1 MANKETRIYKTD
13 TLEKLRQKSNEISLH
28 LGDNEQ
34 LNALMADKTYVY
46 SASAG
51 QTIFSGADTSNPQ
64 KTARFEISP
73 AHTIDNTSGY
83 IILEEVS
90 SIDSSYVQDA
100 IIYQGSNSSKT
111 WQAYIVS
118 ATTDKILVRDSSGTF
133 DSTVALNVGPTS
145 PDTIA
150 ASKIK
155 RIVIES
161 YPVGIVRVYRNGTE
175 LDQGM
180 GPNSFHSLNIKAT
193 ISQTGNPTLTN
204 FTEGVTIYQGSTET
218 SQADVEENATWYGVL
233 HSVSDGVIRVKSYNG
248 NFTASGSGS
257 TIKALGSSD
266 TIISSQHGDLNPVS
280 DTYGSFIQL
289 TTPPSNNDTIKIF
302 SLDLVAAINELQ
314 DDIGTVE
321 SLTTAAN
328 DLVLAINEHDAELG
342 TITAGAMGTTAST
355 VSTAIREHEDQIGNV
370 NITSIDSNTDTITG
384 ALVQLHDEVGDVTS
398 NNLGT
403 SASNLTAAVREH
415 EDQIGD
421 HTAFHSI
428 SSADNTISKALD
440 QLHIEVGDLDLHTS
454 ATDLTEAVNEL
465 EEDLFNGEGATK
477 RTRSDLLTTDKTS
490 ILDAINEIHSELF
503 VNGTGVSFAGLSADY
518 FKEAVEELRTELG
531 NHAVL
536 DTNVTTD
543 AVSAINEL
551 ENVLRDDTTQRT
563 GYAMGT
569 NANNVVSAINEIE
582 HVLRGENGN
591 YTVNTSAQNFRDAI
605 NEHELQIGNMAFGTG
620 GPVDAAN
627 SNNLSAAVRVI
638 DAEIGDTNYSAQ
650 GSDITTAIK
659 NIYDDINTS
668 GSLTSLHTTNT
679 NIVDAINE
687 IEADLFNSGNAGS
700 GGNRR
705 EMSDL
710 KTADKT
716 SILDAINEIYDDIHT
731 AGSVT
736 LDTQANYLVGAIN
749 EIESVFDASTHEIS
763 AGTNAFTINSGAFT
777 INSSS
782 NINLDTGNNHI
793 VLKKDGSEFGRF
805 THNGGQLQI
814 KSGANETFLTA
825 NNTNATFN
833 NNLTVENNLEVD
845 GTAGIDGS
853 LRVGNN
859 KFNVNA
865 ANGNTQIDGT
875 LEVDGYTGIDG
886 DLRVGSNKFNV
897 TAANGNTQI
906 DGTLNVQ
913 SAVDFDTTLNV
924 DGATDL
930 NSTLT
935 VDGVTE
941 LNSTLGVDGNF
952 RIGGTQYS
960 DAKFKVAAATGA
972 TTIAQNLGV
981 DGNLRIGNN
990 KFNVTG
996 SNGNT
1001 QIDGTLSVD
1010 GTAGVDGNFR
1020 IGTGGADKFKVTS
1033 ASGNFFTLG
1042 TARVDGHT
1050 DLNSSVT
1057 IDGVTTILNNTASSS
1072 TSTGALVVTG
1082 GVGVG
1087 EDLYVAGDLYV
1098 EGTRTELN
1106 VTTLEVEDTL
1116 ILAGNDLTTEPSTG
1130 GFGIE
1135 VGPIPTTAPSGVA
1148 SNVTGSH
1155 SIVYNYATD
1164 QWEADGSLILSTA
1177 TLGVP
1182 TVHDFNF
1189 GSGKDLSFTAGDGL
1203 ETEITGTSGNDYV
1216 VNYNN
1221 TDRGSVAAAA
1231 LRMFKTVT
1239 INDTASNDVVADSN
1253 ADTLNLRGLDAITLT
1268 SDPNS
1273 DTISID
1279 HDNFGTAGTYGNDDD
1294 EAVTGSG
1301 NGGVYVKKVV
1311 TNAQGHITAI
1321 TTGNFD
1327 QRYQAEDPSWQ
1338 LQANSSAVDSVT
1350 NGETVNFVANDG
1362 LDVTTGTS
1370 GTAGS
1375 TVSTLTFG
1383 HSTTGGDDIST
1394 DLSNGNV
1401 IQDLSVTIDDH
1412 GHVTATSIGSVNLDN
1427 RYIRSFNVKDG
1438 NGSNSKAITQ
1448 GENLNFVQNN
1458 TNVGGADGGATI
1470 NIDFT
1475 ADTQDT
1481 HNLEFSVTNTDKGS
1495 SQNIFKTFEV
1505 VDSLTGITQ
1514 DATGSFA
1521 AGSNSDTVTF
1531 IGGDDININVDDAN
1545 KTIVV
1550 NHVNNTAPSN
1560 VSATANT
1567 FINSIEFD
1575 SNGHVSAVGTGTERD
1590 LYVHPTYDASSKAS
1604 SSILCYGAYVISD
1617 LDFNVTTDTLGHV
1630 TDANGSVVTR
1640 QLTLDDLGFAG
1651 WDLHVKGVK
1660 KADIGNGGVANFKDG
1675 TKITASYDNGVK
1687 FNHNTF
1693 TTGGT
1698 QQGPAT
1704 ANGTVISS
1712 FFLDN
1717 TGHVR
1722 GVATENLNN
1731 RFDNYGEW
1739 RIQADGDSDT
1749 TSYGH
1754 VDTNEYAKFIGGT
1767 NVNTSRSG
1775 NNVTISFSDPGYL
1788 LATNEKTATLNA
1800 VTNNGSNNNPKIRL
1814 NDGVND
1820 DVQIVGGTNV
1830 TVTRNNDSKITI
1842 SSVDNNTDVDVSVSN
1857 LVSKLGQMSG
1867 TVYVGDATTA
1877 SNDIVIRGDLTVT
1890 GSTTT
1895 VNTEEINLADNI
1907 IVLNSDLASGS
1918 GPTQDAGIEINRGS
1932 SENAKFYW
1940 DETNHRWKHGIGDSS
1955 ITYYNISTAPDN
1967 ADKTTFV
1974 IRDEDNVQATITK
1987 DEVFGIDGGTHSGG
2001 GLIETAMLGTAG
2013 TGENHT
2019 IKISHKEFEPTVSN
2033 ASAINLDYNGNNNDS
2048 FTTITAIT
2056 DDNGHITGY
2065 TNTQFNMPSG
2075 AVPLTYDL
2083 EVPSGTTKIRLK
2095 ASDNNNDDVELAAGG
2110 ATTIT
2115 RNSASKMTIS
2125 STNTTYSISCV
2136 DGSTDTSEK
2145 IRLTGS
2151 NGTTDDITLAV
2162 STVDP
2167 GNEAGLTI
2175 ERNGDTITFKHANTS
2190 SLADVNNTGRT
2201 YIQDLQFDTYGHVIG
2216 TTSATEV
2223 DQTSINL
2230 AEGPDMDLTGD
2241 NTVNASDAVL
2251 ALGQK
2256 RHGTPQIQYNSSNE
2270 GIYFYEPESSNANA
2284 WATQGLSQWVAITGS
2299 GNDIESGITLSGLG
2313 NYHNAALNGYH
2324 QFNVQDDSSGSTVD
2338 SYVQFD
2344 KAGNIVVTEGAT
2356 VDGVDVSALK
2366 NTVDGLPTPAVKVVT
2381 GAPALDSE
2389 VSASE
2394 MRTLIGAS
2402 GTDTTIT
2409 GFEVVDDGNNGK
2421 IRLKDTVTPVGGS
2434 ATTTTTDI
2442 GIVAGTRIGIDANA
2456 NNDTITF
2463 STTAEVNQSTFA
2475 KIQSQNNG
2483 TNGTLHDSDQK
2494 RDTFT
2499 INAGDNISITDGTD
2513 KITLNATNT
2522 TYSADGNYGM
2532 TLNGTAFRLED
2543 DRRRNSNTAD
2553 IKSGNT
2559 HDYTFYDADVGIRWY
2574 TAGAEEMR
2582 LENDGDL
2589 HVDGD
2594 VIGFSTTVSDERLKE
2609 NIQVVDNALDKV
2621 SQLKGVTFDW
2631 KKDGENSAGLI
2642 AQDVEKVLPSAV
2654 KEREL
2659 PFRTDDGE
2667 EYKTVEYSQ
2676 ITSLLVEAIKELKDQ
2691 NKELRAEIEAL
2702 KNINN

>member
-1 MANKETRIYKTD
+1 MANKETRIYKNN
-13 TLEKLRQKSNEISLH
+13 TLEELRQKSNEISLH

-34 LNALMADKTYVY
+34 FDQLLADKTYEY
-46 SASAG
+46 TASAG
-51 QTIFSGADTSNPQ
+51 DVVFSGNDTSSPA
-64 KTARFEISP
+64 KLARFEISP
-73 AHTIDNTSGY
+73 AHTVDNTGGY
-83 IILEEVS
+83 IILQGLTATQQGYITNNYTANTLV
-90 SIDSSYVQDA
+90 
-100 IIYQGSNSSKT
+100 YQGSSGSPDY
-111 WQAYIVS
+111 QAYIVS
-118 ATTDKILVRDSSGTF
+118 ASNDKILVRDSLGTF
-133 DSTVALNVGPTS
+133 DTTADIKVGVGTVY
-145 PDTIA
+145 TITA
-150 ASKIK
+150 AKIK
-155 RIVIES
+155 RVVTEA
-161 YPVGIVRVYRNGTE
+161 YPIGIVRVYKNNNELTQGITPNG
-175 LDQGM
+175 
-180 GPNSFHSLNIKAT
+180 FHTLNIKAT
-193 ISQTGNPTLTN
+193 VAFSGSAPAH
-204 FTEGVTIYQGSTET
+204 FTEGVTVYQGA
-218 SQADVEENATWYGVL
+218 SQTTQAGVEANADFYGTL
-233 HSVSDGVIRVKSYNG
+233 HSAKNGTLLLKTANGAFDSDDPIRALG
-248 NFTASGSGS
+248 AAS
-257 TIKALGSSD
+257 TITGGNNNGLTAVD
-266 TIISSQHGDLNPVS
+266 N
-280 DTYGSFIQL
+280 TYGSYIEL
-289 TTPPSNNDTIKIF
+289 TTPAAANDTIKIF
-302 SLDLVAAINELQ
+302 SLDIVAAINEVQ
-314 DDIGTVE
+314 DDIGNIA
-321 SLTTAAN
+321 SLTTT
-328 DLVLAINEHDAELG
+328 DKSDIVSAINEHDSELG
-342 TITAGAMGTTAST
+342 TITSGAMATTAST
-355 VSTAIREHEDQIGNV
+355 VSGAIREHEDQIGNV
-370 NITSIDSNTDTITG
+370 DITGIASGNNTITG
-384 ALVQLHDEVGDVTS
+384 ALDQLHDEVGTLS
-398 NNLGT
+398 LNT
-403 SASNLTAAVREH
+403 SADDLTDAINEHEADIGNMTLTGLTATDLSAAIRELRNELGNHLSINDADGYSATTAVGGITELQGDVGKIEDIGTNSQADLVTAITELEKVIRDDSTARSNYDLDSNSHNILSAINEIIGVLKSDNSARTNYGFNTTAHNVIDAINEH
-415 EDQIGD
+415 EAQIGN
-421 HTAFHSI
+421 HTGFHSI
-428 SSADNTISKALD
+428 SATDNTISKALE
-440 QLHIEVGDLDLHTS
+440 QLHTEVGTLSL
-454 ATDLTEAVNEL
+454 N
-465 EEDLFNGEGATK
+465 
-477 RTRSDLLTTDKTS
+477 TT
-490 ILDAINEIHSELF
+490 
-503 VNGTGVSFAGLSADY
+503 
-518 FKEAVEELRTELG
+518 
-531 NHAVL
+531 
-536 DTNVTTD
+536 
-543 AVSAINEL
+543 
-551 ENVLRDDTTQRT
+551 
-563 GYAMGT
+563 
-569 NANNVVSAINEIE
+569 ANNLTA
-582 HVLRGENGN
+582 
-591 YTVNTSAQNFRDAI
+591 AI
-605 NEHELQIGNMAFGTG
+605 NEHESDIGNMTLGSN
-620 GPVDAAN
+620 GPVASA
-627 SNNLSAAVRVI
+627 SNTNISASIRTI
-638 DAEIGDTNYSAQ
+638 DAEIGDTVYT
-650 GSDITTAIK
+650 GGDLTTAIK
-659 NIYDDINTS
+659 DAQDDIGNMTLTGLSATTLS
-668 GSLTSLHTTNT
+668 GAARELRTELGDVTTLN
-679 NIVDAINE
+679 
-687 IEADLFNSGNAGS
+687 NAGGYS
-700 GGNRR
+700 STNAAAAIVEIQGDIGDVG
-705 EMSDL
+705 DL
-710 KTADKT
+710 TT
-716 SILDAINEIYDDIHT
+716 SHT
-731 AGSVT
+731 AT
-736 LDTQANYLVGAIN
+736 LVGAIG
-749 EIESVFDASTHEIS
+749 EIESVFDASTYEIT
-763 AGTNAFTINSGAFT
+763 AGANAFNVTSGTFT

-793 VLKKDGSEFGRF
+793 VLKDDGNEFGRL
-805 THNGGQLQI
+805 THSGSQLSLR
-814 KSGANETFLTA
+814 SGSNQEFFVASNTDGTFKNDLTI
-825 NNTNATFN
+825 N
-833 NNLTVENNLEVD
+833 NNLEVD
-845 GTAGIDGS
+845 GTIGGDGNFRIGGTQFSDAKFTITASTGNTQIDGNLEIDGTAGIDGDF
-853 LRVGNN
+853 RVGETNGTKFSIDSATGNTEIDGTLGVDGDFRVGSSNASEFTVTASNGNVYTQGTLEVDSTSQFDGNVQINADLAIGTN
-859 KFNVNA
+859 KFNVTA
-865 ANGNTQIDGT
+865 ASGNTQIDGT
-875 LEVDGYTGIDG
+875 LEVDSNTGIDG
-886 DLRVGSNKFNV
+886 NLRVGDNKFNV
-897 TAANGNTQI
+897 TA
-906 DGTLNVQ
+906 
-913 SAVDFDTTLNV
+913 
-924 DGATDL
+924 
-930 NSTLT
+930 
-935 VDGVTE
+935 
-941 LNSTLGVDGNF
+941 
-952 RIGGTQYS
+952 
-960 DAKFKVAAATGA
+960 
-972 TTIAQNLGV
+972 
-981 DGNLRIGNN
+981 
-990 KFNVTG
+990 

-1001 QIDGTLSVD
+1001 QIDGVLSVD
-1010 GTAGVDGNFR
+1010 GNIGTDGNLR
-1020 IGTGGADKFKVTS
+1020 VGASGADKFKITGS
-1033 ASGNFFTLG
+1033 NGNFFTLG
-1042 TARVDGHT
+1042 TARVDGHA

-1057 IDGVTTILNNTASSS
+1057 IDGVTTILNNTGASSS
-1072 TSTGALVVTG
+1072 STGALVVTG

-1135 VGPIPTTAPSGVA
+1135 VGPIPSTAPSGVA
-1148 SNVTGSH
+1148 SNITGSH

-1239 INDTASNDVVADSN
+1239 INGTASDNVVAGSN

-1268 SDPNS
+1268 SDPNG

-1311 TNAQGHITAI
+1311 TNAQGHITSI

-1394 DLSNGNV
+1394 NLGNGNV

-1448 GENLNFVQNN
+1448 GESLNFVQNN

-1475 ADTQDT
+1475 ADTTDT

-1550 NHVNNTAPSN
+1550 NHVNNAAPSN
-1560 VSATANT
+1560 VTATANT
-1567 FINSIEFD
+1567 FINSISFD
-1575 SNGHVSAVGTGTERD
+1575 SNGHVSAVGTATERD
-1590 LYVHPTYDASSKAS
+1590 NYVHPTYDGDD
-1604 SSILCYGAYVISD
+1604 IDIDTGPLTGAYVISD
-1617 LDFNVTTDTLGHV
+1617 LDFNITTDAIGSV
-1630 TDANGSVVTR
+1630 TDANGSIATR
-1640 QLTLDDLGFAG
+1640 ELTLGDLGFAG
-1651 WDLHVKGVK
+1651 WDLHVSGVK
-1660 KADIGNGGVANFKDG
+1660 KADVGNGGVANFKDG
-1675 TKITASYDNGVK
+1675 TKITAAYDNGVK

-1698 QQGPAT
+1698 QQGPAST
-1704 ANGTVISS
+1704 NGTVISS
-1712 FFLDN
+1712 FFTDN

-1739 RIQADGDSDT
+1739 RIQADGDADT
-1749 TSYGH
+1749 SSYGH
-1754 VDTNEYAKFIGGT
+1754 VDTTEYAKFIGGT
-1767 NVNTSRSG
+1767 NVTTSRSG
-1775 NNVTISFSDPGYL
+1775 NNVTINFSDPGYL
-1788 LATNEKTATLNA
+1788 LTTNEKTATLNA
-1800 VTNNGSNNNPKIRL
+1800 VQNSGSNNNPKIRL

-1820 DVQIVGGTNV
+1820 DIQIVGGTNV
-1830 TVTRNNDSKITI
+1830 TVTRNSDTKITI

-1867 TVYVGDATTA
+1867 TVNIGDATTA

-1955 ITYYNISTAPDN
+1955 ISYYNISTAPDN

-2001 GLIETAMLGTAG
+2001 SLIETTMLGTAG

-2019 IKISHKEFEPTVSN
+2019 IKISHKEFEPIVSN
-2033 ASAINLDYNGNNNDS
+2033 ASAINLDYNGNSNDS

-2075 AVPLTYDL
+2075 AVPITYDL

-2095 ASDNNNDDVELAAGG
+2095 ASDNVNDDVELAASG

-2125 STNTTYSISCV
+2125 STNTTYGISCA
-2136 DGSTDTSEK
+2136 DGGDTTSEK

-2162 STVDP
+2162 GTVDP

-2175 ERNGDTITFKHANTS
+2175 ARSGDTITFKHANTS
-2190 SLADVNNTGRT
+2190 NLANVNNTGRT

-2216 TTSATEV
+2216 TTSATES

-2230 AEGPDMDLTGD
+2230 AEGADFDINDDGSITSADGDLPT
-2241 NTVNASDAVL
+2241 
-2251 ALGQK
+2251 GQK
-2256 RHGTPQIQYNSSNE
+2256 RSGTPQIQYNSTNK
-2270 GIYFYEPESSNANA
+2270 GIYFYEPESSGSGYVV
-2284 WATQGLSQWVAITGS
+2284 QGISQWVNEVGTG
-2299 GNDIESGITLSGLG
+2299 NNIESGITLSGPG
-2313 NYHNAALNGYH
+2313 HFYHAMLNGKH
-2324 QFNVQDDSSGSTVD
+2324 MFIVRDDSSGS
-2338 SYVQFD
+2338 SIQQNIQFT
-2344 KAGNIVVTEGAT
+2344 KEGNITLSAPNAT
-2356 VDGVDVSALK
+2356 VDGVDISALK

-2381 GAPALDSE
+2381 GAPVLDSE
-2389 VSASE
+2389 ISAAE
-2394 MRTLIGAS
+2394 MRTLIGSS
-2402 GTDTTIT
+2402 GTDTTIAA
-2409 GFEVVDDGNNGK
+2409 FEVIDDGNNGK

-2434 ATTTTTDI
+2434 ATTTQRDI
-2442 GIVAGTRIGIDANA
+2442 GIVAGTRIGVEANA

-2463 STTAEVNQSTFA
+2463 STTAEVNQNTFA
-2475 KIQSQNNG
+2475 KIQSQNGG
-2483 TNGTLHDSDQK
+2483 TNGTLHDSDAK

-2499 INAGDNISITDGTD
+2499 INAGSNISITDGTD

-2532 TLNGTAFRLED
+2532 ALNGTAFRLED

-2559 HDYTFYDADVGIRWY
+2559 HDYTWYDADVGIKWY

-2582 LENDGDL
+2582 LTNGGTL

-2594 VIGFSTTVSDERLKE
+2594 VVGFSTTVSDERLKE
-2609 NIQVVDNALDKV
+2609 NVQVVNNALDKV

-2631 KKDGENSAGLI
+2631 KNDGENSAGLI

-2659 PFRTDDGE
+2659 PFRADDGQ